1 MNVLNKVDLASRI
14 KDVLAQEQ
22 SENTENLENAEEVN
36 SNCNIDTVTDEQLSK
51 IFTEDM
57 VEAMDELYYREEN
70 DVYEDDMDF
79 DIASML
85 TDSSDALINTIEYGN
100 QVVKLGL
107 EDLIEN
113 ADDDGYITI
122 DSVKGLISPN
132 SKNLSNL
139 EDIDNTPKTGDR
151 INIKNIPYMG

>member
-36 SNCNIDTVTDEQLSK
+36 FNCNIDTVTDEQLSK

-139 EDIDNTPKTGDR
+139 EDIDNTPKTGDK

>member
-1 MNVLNKVDLASRI
+1 
-14 KDVLAQEQ
+14 
-22 SENTENLENAEEVN
+22 
-36 SNCNIDTVTDEQLSK
+36 
-51 IFTEDM
+51 
-57 VEAMDELYYREEN
+57 
-70 DVYEDDMDF
+70 
-79 DIASML
+79 ML

-107 EDLIEN
+107 EDLIET

-122 DSVKGLISPN
+122 DSLKGLISPN
-132 SKNLSNL
+132 SKNVSNL

>member
-132 SKNLSNL
+132 SKNVSNL